1 MLFRKYPQGSKAFG
15 EQLFGVQSSRELINT
30 ATTLQ
35 TPAQELV
42 GGLRTYWLSPPHYE
56 DRPHSSGVTKSSYC
70 WGRKRISP
78 LSIFSMFRIV
88 IKKKKKVTFYQIILG
103 LSLITAPKQLRTV
116 RSLQP

>member
-15 EQLFGVQSSRELINT
+15 EQLSGVQSSRELINT

-70 WGRKRISP
+70 WGGKRISP

-88 IKKKKKVTFYQIILG
+88 IKKKKK
-103 LSLITAPKQLRTV
+103 
-116 RSLQP
+116 